1 MVTSFFYW
9 FPRIEPGGFLVIE
22 DIQPINDANRFRTD
36 FMPQIMADLHFCG
49 DPKQPRD
56 EACFP
61 QLYQLLQSIHCE
73 MHICI
78 FERNQQPAI
87 PDLSLELSSP
97 PPNALDM
104 TQCYSFANKFGK
116 V

>member
-1 MVTSFFYW
+1 
-9 FPRIEPGGFLVIE
+9 
-22 DIQPINDANRFRTD
+22 
-36 FMPQIMADLHFCG
+36 MPQIMADLHFCG

-61 QLYQLLQSIHCE
+61 QLYPLLQSIHCE

-97 PPNALDM
+97 PRNALDM